1 MLLKHGIKP
10 IPWCLISTQV
20 SFIDD
25 VQRYSNILMPHLY
38 SSSFYGWPSKIFND
52 PIVLYCIEI
61 RILWW
66 RISPP
71 SILNYW
77 NLHLTFFVI
86 WKYFIISCNIIAFS
100 LQSIVVT
107 LKITHNFTHP
117 PDIYSSAQKTIRIKT
132 HTQTVKLKSGI
143 KFTVMQ

>member
-86 WKYFIISCNIIAFS
+86 WNYFIISCNIIAFS
-100 LQSIVVT
+100 LQCIVVT
-107 LKITHNFTHP
+107 LKITHNFTRP
-117 PDIYSSAQKTIRIKT
+117 TFIRQHKKQFALKHT
-132 HTQTVKLKSGI
+132 HKQWNWKAE
-143 KFTVMQ
+143 